1 MTTDTRDADL
11 KGVGIALLAGNNL
24 LRPHPLG
31 GSTRDSGG
39 IMTMFVIAAVGFV
52 GMAIALLN
60 DGSDIDFR
68 NRQLAG
74 AYRHRWA

>member
-1 MTTDTRDADL
+1 MVYGQIRSVDP
-11 KGVGIALLAGNNL
+11 LLI
-24 LRPHPLG
+24 H
-31 GSTRDSGG
+31 GG
-39 IMTMFVIAAVGFV
+39 IMTMFVMAAVGFV

-74 AYRHRWA
+74 AYRQRWA

>member
-1 MTTDTRDADL
+1 MTDTRDGRL
-11 KGVGIALLAGNNL
+11 NRVENALLTGNNRV
-24 LRPHPLG
+24 RPSPHS
-31 GSTRDSGG
+31 GSARDSGG
-39 IMTMFVIAAVGFV
+39 IMTMFVMAAVGFV

-74 AYRHRWA
+74 AYRQRWA

>member
-1 MTTDTRDADL
+1 
-11 KGVGIALLAGNNL
+11 
-24 LRPHPLG
+24 
-31 GSTRDSGG
+31 
-39 IMTMFVIAAVGFV
+39 MTMFVMAAVGFV

-74 AYRHRWA
+74 AYRQRWA

>member
-1 MTTDTRDADL
+1 
-11 KGVGIALLAGNNL
+11 
-24 LRPHPLG
+24 
-31 GSTRDSGG
+31 
-39 IMTMFVIAAVGFV
+39 MTMFVMAAVGFV